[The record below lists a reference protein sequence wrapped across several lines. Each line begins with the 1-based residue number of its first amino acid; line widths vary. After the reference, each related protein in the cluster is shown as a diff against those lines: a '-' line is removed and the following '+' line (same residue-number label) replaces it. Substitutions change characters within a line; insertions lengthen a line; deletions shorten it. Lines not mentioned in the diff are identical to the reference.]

1 MAGRRRAVAAVTAL
15 VLTLEA
21 AVLVGLN
28 LFLGKVADAQQMSL
42 AGIDPR
48 AMTVSA
54 VIGAVLV
61 GGYVLTCAL
70 ILARTALRDL
80 PPRGFWRIVL
90 ISCAVVHGVL
100 GAFCIGLV
108 GWSAFVVLMVVLGLI
123 VWSLTWYGE
132 ATGRPARQ
140 DADRPEADQP
150 EAGPQHPAQGGI
162 SAPPTGP

>member
-1 MAGRRRAVAAVTAL
+1 MAGRRRTVAAVTAS
-15 VLTLEA
+15 VLTVEA

-42 AGIDPR
+42 AGIEPR

-61 GGYVLTCAL
+61 GGYVLSCAA
-70 ILARTALRDL
+70 ILVRTAVRDL

-100 GAFCIGLV
+100 GAFCVGLV
-108 GWSAFVVLMVVLGLI
+108 GWLAFTVMMAVLGLI

-132 ATGRPARQ
+132 AMEEPAERT
-140 DADRPEADQP
+140 
-150 EAGPQHPAQGGI
+150 AGHPADGPGI
-162 SAPPTGP
+162 SAEPTGP

>member
-1 MAGRRRAVAAVTAL
+1 MPVRRRAVAAVTAL

-28 LFLGKVADAQQMSL
+28 LFLGKVADVQQMSL
-42 AGIDPR
+42 AGIEPR

-70 ILARTALRDL
+70 ILARTAVRDL

-100 GAFCIGLV
+100 GAFCVGLV
-108 GWSAFVVLMVVLGLI
+108 GWTAFVVLMVVLGLI

-132 ATGRPARQ
+132 AAGEQVEQPAGSGTAAPAQ
-140 DADRPEADQP
+140 DAV
-150 EAGPQHPAQGGI
+150 
-162 SAPPTGP
+162 SAPPTGR

>member
-15 VLTLEA
+15 VLTMEA
-21 AVLVGLN
+21 ALLVGLN

-61 GGYVLTCAL
+61 GGYVLGCAL
-70 ILARTALRDL
+70 ILVRTAIRDV
-80 PPRGFWRIVL
+80 PPRGFLRIVL

-100 GAFCIGLV
+100 GAFCVGLV
-108 GWSAFVVLMVVLGLI
+108 GWAAFVVMMAVLGLI

-132 ATGRPARQ
+132 AMEQPADRAAGRPV
-140 DADRPEADQP
+140 D
-150 EAGPQHPAQGGI
+150 GSGI
-162 SAPPTGP
+162 SAEPTGP

>member
-1 MAGRRRAVAAVTAL
+1 VAGRRRAVAAVTAA
-15 VLTLEA
+15 VLAMEA
-21 AVLVGLN
+21 AMLVGLN

-61 GGYVLTCAL
+61 GGYVLGCAL
-70 ILARTALRDL
+70 ILVRTAVRDV
-80 PPRGFWRIVL
+80 PPRGFLRIVL

-100 GAFCIGLV
+100 GAFSVGLV
-108 GWSAFVVLMVVLGLI
+108 GWLAFLVMMGVLGLL

-132 ATGRPARQ
+132 AMEDPAQPARGAGRPG
-140 DADRPEADQP
+140 D
-150 EAGPQHPAQGGI
+150 GSGI
-162 SAPPTGP
+162 SAEPTGP

>member
-15 VLTLEA
+15 VLTMEA

-42 AGIDPR
+42 AGIEPR
-48 AMTVSA
+48 AMTISA

-61 GGYVLTCAL
+61 GGYLLGCAL
-70 ILARTALRDL
+70 ILLRTAVRDV

-100 GAFCIGLV
+100 GAFCVGLV
-108 GWSAFVVLMVVLGLI
+108 GWLAFALMVSVLGLI

-132 ATGRPARQ
+132 AMAQPAGRPAGHPG
-140 DADRPEADQP
+140 DGADERPGDGTG
-150 EAGPQHPAQGGI
+150 AGV
-162 SAPPTGP
+162 SAEPTGP

>member
-15 VLTLEA
+15 VLTVEA

-61 GGYVLTCAL
+61 GGYVLSCAL
-70 ILARTALRDL
+70 ILLRTALRDV
-80 PPRGFWRIVL
+80 PPRGLLRIVL

-100 GAFCIGLV
+100 GAFSVGLV
-108 GWSAFVVLMVVLGLI
+108 GWPAFLVMMAVLGLI

-132 ATGRPARQ
+132 AMEQPADRSAGRPV
-140 DADRPEADQP
+140 D
-150 EAGPQHPAQGGI
+150 GSGI
-162 SAPPTGP
+162 SAEPTGP

>member
-15 VLTLEA
+15 VLTMEA

-42 AGIDPR
+42 AGIEPR
-48 AMTVSA
+48 AMTISA

-61 GGYVLTCAL
+61 GGYVLGCAL
-70 ILARTALRDL
+70 ILLRTAIRDV

-100 GAFCIGLV
+100 GAFCVGLV
-108 GWSAFVVLMVVLGLI
+108 GWPAFVLMMSILGLI

-132 ATGRPARQ
+132 AMAEPAGRRPTGHPTGHPG
-140 DADRPEADQP
+140 D
-150 EAGPQHPAQGGI
+150 GPGV
-162 SAPPTGP
+162 SAEPTGP